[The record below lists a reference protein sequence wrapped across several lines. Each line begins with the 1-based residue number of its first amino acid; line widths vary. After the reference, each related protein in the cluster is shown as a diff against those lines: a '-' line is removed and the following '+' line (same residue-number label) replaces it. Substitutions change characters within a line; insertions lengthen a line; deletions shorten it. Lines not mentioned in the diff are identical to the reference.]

1 MTSSQ
6 VSGLTYAAHACY
18 NKPMC
23 LHAIRYRSR
32 YLALALLL
40 IAPQAAAMDAGA
52 LPAATADAMAQAVSP
67 QAIAEYRRKLR
78 EYQEARAAFEQE
90 ASAYWSSIA
99 EKRRGRNAKRR
110 ERQTIALDDYV
121 LTQPPVYSG
130 PKRPV
135 DPSPTPSE
143 PAEPR
148 ERKYIPVVADLLKA
162 TAEHF
167 QFTPQRPANEI
178 EFKRAYARAAAAAGL
193 TREQAVR
200 VYSFETGGSGNH
212 DMQSGLSASR
222 PGSRAIST
230 AIGYNQ
236 LLTTNSVEL
245 IAEQGHEF
253 VKALTEKAARLSGSQ
268 RNAMDHKIAVLRR
281 MVALARSVPDEWA
294 QHEKLGDT
302 PQGWAIHA
310 MVLDIDVGPLLQTH
324 KLLTSVI
331 FARAKGYARALT
343 AAELEMMNLTGD
355 STGLDMVTMPP
366 AIREQVPTSNFFQRG
381 GYERNPVAIRNNT
394 VAKLLAVT
402 DNRMDSNSNL
412 QGAKDLA
419 AAF

>member
-1 MTSSQ
+1 VTSSQ

-162 TAEHF
+162 TAEQF
-167 QFTPQRPANEI
+167 QFTPQRPVNEI

-394 VAKLLAVT
+394 VAKLLDVT
-402 DNRMDSNSNL
+402 DSRMDSNSNL

>member
-1 MTSSQ
+1 MRLQ
-6 VSGLTYAAHACY
+6 LIRMGSGFVT
-18 NKPMC
+18 
-23 LHAIRYRSR
+23 
-32 YLALALLL
+32 LALFAGG
-40 IAPQAAAMDAGA
+40 PAMAIDADT
-52 LPAATADAMAQAVSP
+52 LPPSTADAMAQAASP
-67 QAIAEYRRKLR
+67 QAIAEYRRKLK
-78 EYQEARAAFEQE
+78 EYQEARAAFEEE
-90 ASAYWSSIA
+90 AGAYWSSIS
-99 EKRRGRNAKRR
+99 EKRKVRNAKRR

-135 DPSPTPSE
+135 NPE
-143 PAEPR
+143 PEEEKPPR
-148 ERKYIPVVADLLKA
+148 ERKPIPVVADFLKA
-162 TAEHF
+162 AADHF
-167 QFTPQRPANEI
+167 QFVPQRPSSEV
-178 EFKRAYARAAAAAGL
+178 EFKRAYARYALAAGL

-200 VYSFETGGSGNH
+200 VYSFETGGTGNH

-230 AIGYNQ
+230 AIGYNL

-245 IAEQGHEF
+245 MAEQGQEI
-253 VKALTEKAARLSGSQ
+253 VKALTAKAALLSGQ
-268 RNAMDHKIAVLRR
+268 PRQAMDHKIAVLKR
-281 MVALARSVPDEWA
+281 MVALARSAPDEWA
-294 QHEKLGDT
+294 QHEKLGNT

-331 FARAKGYARALT
+331 FARARGFMRPLT

-355 STGLDMVTMPP
+355 GTGLDMVTMPQP
-366 AIREQVPTSNFFQRG
+366 MREQVPTSNFFQRA

-402 DNRMDSNSNL
+402 DARMDSNSNL
-412 QGAKDLA
+412 PGAKELA